1 MLLVA
6 ALATGCNSTTPTREQ
21 AAPTPLVSDFSG
33 YWEMDYGRSDNVDQ
47 KLRSLY
53 REWRRLM
60 ERRARGDQRAAVMA
74 AQIDN
79 SNFRGVVDVA
89 RLADMITD
97 SQVLEIEQD
106 DTAIE
111 IQRENNFTLTCVF
124 KDGRPDLVVDELG
137 AEICGWDAHQLVFR
151 ILLPDSLDIQH
162 RLSLSDDGD
171 RLHIATR
178 VDSRSS
184 APFTLNRFYF
194 RFEPLP
200 ENYECEY
207 TLSRGNVCQTGSPQT
222 GSPQT
227 GSSEP

>member
-1 MLLVA
+1 MKSIFSTCLLGLLVTA
-6 ALATGCNSTTPTREQ
+6 CSSQPAVVELPA
-21 AAPTPLVSDFSG
+21 PLVSDFSG
-33 YWEMDYGRSDNVDQ
+33 YWEMDFGRSDNVDQ
-47 KLRSLY
+47 KLASLY

-79 SNFRGVVDVA
+79 DSFRDVVDVA

-106 DTAIE
+106 SDSIE
-111 IQRENNFTLTCVF
+111 IMRENNFTLTCVF

-151 ILLPDSLDIQH
+151 IILPDSLDIQH
-162 RLSLSDDGD
+162 RLSLSDDGE
-171 RLHIATR
+171 RLHVATQ
-178 VDSRSS
+178 VDSRSA

-200 ENYECEY
+200 ENYACEY
-207 TLSRGNVCQTGSPQT
+207 TLSRGNVCQTGSP
-222 GSPQT
+222 
-227 GSSEP
+227 EP